1 MDSRLK
7 RRSLKQ
13 SKKQL
18 YGYLIGIVLLI
29 FITLNFGPYLI
40 GAVGSAIDLISGKSK
55 QITNIKID
63 GSLEP
68 PLLDPLPQATP
79 SEFINVTGRSFYPEG
94 EVELFVNGSKY
105 KSARIDESLDFNI
118 KDVKLEPGE
127 NIFKLRIIIG
137 TRESDFS
144 KDYKISYLK
153 DKPKLEVDFPQD
165 GAAFSRAD
173 QEISVRGKTDPEN
186 TVKVNDFIAIVD
198 SEGNFSYVYKLKDGE
213 NKLLVSAENAAGQ
226 ITTKEI
232 IVSYSP

>member
-18 YGYLIGIVLLI
+18 YGSLIGIVLVI

-40 GAVGSAIDLISGKSK
+40 GAVGSAIDLISGKSN
-55 QITNIKID
+55 QSSNIKTD

-79 SEFINVTGRSFYPEG
+79 SDFINISGRSFYPEG
-94 EVELFVNGSKY
+94 EVELFVNGSKF
-105 KSARIDESLDFNI
+105 KSAQIDDSLDFNI

-127 NIFKLRIIIG
+127 NVFKVRIIIG
-137 TRESDFS
+137 ERKSDFS
-144 KDYKISYLK
+144 QDYKIAYLK
-153 DKPKLEVDFPQD
+153 DKPKLEVEFPQD
-165 GAAFSRAD
+165 GASFSKAD

-198 SEGNFSYVYKLKDGE
+198 SDGNFSYVYKLKDGE
-213 NKLLVSAENAAGQ
+213 NKLVISSENPAGQ
-226 ITTKEI
+226 LSTKEI